1 MTLHTGSEAGVIMC
15 SSSRCC
21 LEERTVERIVAIEDM
36 AVDELT
42 KLAQAEQKP
51 AGSCRGVLIPV
62 RLTKQAGLDETDN
75 QAESI

>member
-51 AGSCRGVLIPV
+51 ADELSWSAYTG
-62 RLTKQAGLDETDN
+62 QAHQTGWT
-75 QAESI
+75 

>member
-1 MTLHTGSEAGVIMC
+1 
-15 SSSRCC
+15 
-21 LEERTVERIVAIEDM
+21 M

-62 RLTKQAGLDETDN
+62 RLTRQAGLDETDN